1 MKSENNMYPFP
12 YTQLHQ
18 FYSTTNVFVLP
29 QSEIQEFNGSRGSHD
44 STERINLPAPSLSA
58 LESKPV
64 TFHPG
69 FPPKVSRIHQAQK
82 ENKRK
87 KTCMLP
93 TPQNYWDTYSDFL
106 GESWLESRERA
117 HPKTKCWPLWPMG
130 LFKGNITVKAQ
141 LSHKKK
147 IYAISNVLDSLW
159 GSLQWKNLQKSLLYS
174 GIVVTITKHSSSLQA
189 MKVPSPTGEQGLQ
202 IWDHVCYFKHLFWRV
217 NKFETE
223 TISQYVWKKKQQCYG
238 LFEETVH
245 VQPGST
251 EKSPPVLESTLFTCE
266 KTSKNHRSFTPHEEF
281 RSSKLFSGGK
291 NRNLA
296 HKNWQKSGDSPIAH
310 FVAESSE
317 GKRSDVNVHRHSC
330 QEGRMDPRTFPKR
343 EERRLGEN
351 SATGETM

>member
-12 YTQLHQ
+12 YTQLHH
-18 FYSTTNVFVLP
+18 FYSTTNVFVT
-29 QSEIQEFNGSRGSHD
+29 NGSRGSHD

-69 FPPKVSRIHQAQK
+69 FPPKVSRIHQAEK
-82 ENKRK
+82 EKKRIIYY
-87 KTCMLP
+87 MLP
-93 TPQNYWDTYSDFL
+93 TPQNLSARTEIPILIFLVSHDWNSGREHTPKPSADLSDL
-106 GESWLESRERA
+106 WGYLKETSLSRPSWV
-117 HPKTKCWPLWPMG
+117 T
-130 LFKGNITVKAQ
+130 
-141 LSHKKK
+141 KKK

-159 GSLQWKNLQKSLLYS
+159 GSLQWKNIQKSLLYS

-189 MKVPSPTGEQGLQ
+189 MKVPSATGEQGLQ

-245 VQPGST
+245 VQLGST
-251 EKSPPVLESTLFTCE
+251 KKSPPVLESTLFTCE

-281 RSSKLFSGGK
+281 RSSKLFSGGEK
-291 NRNLA
+291 TETWHTKKLTKIR
-296 HKNWQKSGDSPIAH
+296 
-310 FVAESSE
+310 
-317 GKRSDVNVHRHSC
+317 
-330 QEGRMDPRTFPKR
+330 
-343 EERRLGEN
+343 GEN
-351 SATGETM
+351 LLPIL